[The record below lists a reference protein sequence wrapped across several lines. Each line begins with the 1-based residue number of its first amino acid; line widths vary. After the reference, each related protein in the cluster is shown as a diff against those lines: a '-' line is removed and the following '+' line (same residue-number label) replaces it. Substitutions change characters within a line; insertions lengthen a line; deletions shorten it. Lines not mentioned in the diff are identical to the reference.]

1 VSEGNTDRCQLYL
14 ALTLEVGQ
22 VALLVE
28 GCLGQAERVDDVD
41 LGLDIVVGTLLG
53 LLSGSVGTGVCAKL
67 APLPRTTVFCGAAYR
82 RSHHRR

>member
-1 VSEGNTDRCQLYL
+1 MPNL

-28 GCLGQAERVDDVD
+28 GGLNKAERGDDVD
-41 LGLDIVVGTLLG
+41 HSLDVVLGTLLG

-67 APLPRTTVFCGAAYR
+67 APLP
-82 RSHHRR
+82 